1 VATLKRRHPP
11 ALTYDRATDAI
22 DAVAAAC
29 EDEAAPVSGAAL
41 RALLP
46 FLRGANVGA
55 AQAALEALDYMVAG
69 ARGAARSSRA
79 ARPREIEAGTRQQTA
94 YGPPWPVR
102 PDPPSP
108 PRA

>member
-29 EDEAAPVSGAAL
+29 DDEAAPVSGAAL

-55 AQAALEALDYMVAG
+55 AQAALEAIDNAIMSEPG
-69 ARGAARSSRA
+69 TGRGRVLPTQR
-79 ARPREIEAGTRQQTA
+79 RPRQRPWTPTRPT
-94 YGPPWPVR
+94 
-102 PDPPSP
+102 
-108 PRA
+108 